1 MLTID
6 FDTRWKELIYA
17 FVEEFIQYFLPDLYQ
32 DVDFAV
38 EPQFLEQ
45 ELHKLFA
52 DEERKG
58 KKISDKLIKV
68 RLKNGED
75 NFILVHVEIEGDAP
89 SHYPREVFK
98 YYYRIYDRYEADIN
112 TLVIYVGDQVPLSH
126 NVYNRNTYGTKL
138 SFEFHS
144 YVVKNQTEADL
155 LASPNICALAV
166 LANLYVLQSKNDYA
180 KRFGFKRQL
189 LNLLLER
196 KHSRRSIVDIFGFI
210 RLLMLLPEELEQKLI
225 TEISPTMKFVSQARM
240 MFLNE
245 YAVEVYGKT
254 FEQIIAEKEQILAQQ
269 QAEKEQ
275 ILAQQQAEKE
285 QILAQQQ
292 AEKEQI
298 LAQQQAEK
306 EQILAQHILRM
317 HTALHTDAEG
327 IAMVLDKPIEF
338 VQSVLDKHKK

>member
-6 FDTRWKELIYA
+6 FDTRWKELIYT
-17 FVEEFIQYFLPDLYQ
+17 FVEEFIQYFLPDLYE
-32 DVDFAV
+32 DVDFSVAP
-38 EPQFLEQ
+38 EFLEQ

-75 NFILVHVEIEGDAP
+75 SFVLVHVEIEGDAP
-89 SHYPREVFK
+89 SHYSREVFK
-98 YYYRIYDRYEADIN
+98 YYYRIYDRYEADIT
-112 TLVIYVGDQVPLSH
+112 TLVIYVGDQVPLLH
-126 NVYNRNTYGTKL
+126 NVYNKNTYGTKL
-138 SFEFHS
+138 SFEFNS

-189 LNLLLER
+189 LNLLVEKNYSR
-196 KHSRRSIVDIFGFI
+196 KSIVDIFAFI

-225 TEISPTMKFVSQARM
+225 TEIFPTMKFVSQARM
-240 MFLNE
+240 MFVNE

-269 QAEKEQ
+269 QE

-292 AEKEQI
+292 EI
-298 LAQQQAEK
+298 LAQQQAEI
-306 EQILAQHILRM
+306 EQHILRM
-317 HTALHTDAEG
+317 HTTLHIDAEG
-327 IAMVLDKPIEF
+327 IAIALDKPVMF

>member
-17 FVEEFIQYFLPDLYQ
+17 FVEEFIQYFLPNLYEN
-32 DVDFAV
+32 VDFSVAP
-38 EPQFLEQ
+38 EFLEQ

-68 RLKNGED
+68 RLKNGD
-75 NFILVHVEIEGDAP
+75 DSFILVHVEIEGDAP
-89 SHYPREVFK
+89 SYYPREVFK
-98 YYYRIYDRYEADIN
+98 YYYRIYDRYESDIT
-112 TLVIYVGDQVPLSH
+112 TLVIYVGDQVPLRH
-126 NVYNRNTYGTKL
+126 NVYERDMYGTKL
-138 SFEFHS
+138 SFEFNS
-144 YVVKNQTEADL
+144 YIVKNQNEADL
-155 LASPNICALAV
+155 LASPNICALAI
-166 LANLYVLQSKNDYA
+166 LANLYVLQSKNDYT

-189 LNLLLER
+189 LNLLVER
-196 KHSRRSIVDIFGFI
+196 KHSRKSIADIFEFI

-225 TEISPTMKFVSQARM
+225 TEISPTMKFVSQARIA
-240 MFLNE
+240 FFNE
-245 YAVEVYGKT
+245 HAVEVYGKT
-254 FEQIIAEKEQILAQQ
+254 FEQIIAEKEQQQAEKEQILAQQQTILAQQ

-292 AEKEQI
+292 AEIE
-298 LAQQQAEK
+298 
-306 EQILAQHILRM
+306 QHILRM
-317 HTALHTDAEG
+317 HTTLHIDAEG
-327 IAMVLDKPIEF
+327 IAIALDKSVEF